1 MPATT
6 QSYICEDCGGRG
18 RIGHEHSVTDRY
30 AIGEQQ
36 WRGYYPTN
44 LCYACNGAGVW
55 GVPKETEPPKPKP
68 KPPKPLLTLEQ
79 QICGVQCEDWAD
91 REDPR
96 DRL

>member
-1 MPATT
+1 MPATIK

-18 RIGHEHSVTDRY
+18 RIGQADITDRY
-30 AIGEQQ
+30 AVGEQQ

-55 GVPKETEPPKPKP
+55 GVPKEAEPEKPKP

-79 QICGVQCEDWAD
+79 QVWGVQREDWAE

-96 DRL
+96 DYL